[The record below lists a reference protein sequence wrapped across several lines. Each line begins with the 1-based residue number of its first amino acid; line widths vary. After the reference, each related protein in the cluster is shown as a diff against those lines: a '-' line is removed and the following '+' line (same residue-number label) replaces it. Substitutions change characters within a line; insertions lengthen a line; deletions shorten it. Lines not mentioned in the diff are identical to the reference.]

1 MMATRRQALSA
12 SVYRAFTVELILT
25 PYPALKSIRDLGKLL
40 STPWKIQWIT
50 RQGSKVSLDLRMRQ
64 PGRLAVAFLLSVATA
79 IASAQSV
86 VEHIGRFA
94 ATDANPPA
102 PWQVVRLDERVPATQ
117 YRVMTWDGVNAVE
130 AVAKGS
136 MALLQRPLSG
146 DLRGTPVLCWRWRV
160 DAVLKNADM
169 ATRQGDDYAAR
180 VYVGFRLPADAM
192 DIATRAKLMLG
203 RSRYGD
209 KLPDAALSYVWD
221 NRNPVGTERP
231 NAYTDRAHMV
241 VLQSGAQQA
250 GRWMAE
256 RRDILLDVSKA
267 FGSDKASP
275 TLLAIATDTDN
286 TGESA
291 RAGFADLHFVAR
303 NAPCAFPS

>member
-1 MMATRRQALSA
+1 MNTALS
-12 SVYRAFTVELILT
+12 
-25 PYPALKSIRDLGKLL
+25 
-40 STPWKIQWIT
+40 
-50 RQGSKVSLDLRMRQ
+50 QGRV
-64 PGRLAVAFLLSVATA
+64 AVALLLGL
-79 IASAQSV
+79 ASAIVSAQGV
-86 VEHIGRFA
+86 VEHVGRFGTT
-94 ATDANPPA
+94 TDANLPA
-102 PWQVVRLDERVPATQ
+102 PWQVVRFDQRIPATQ
-117 YRVMTWDGVNAVE
+117 YRVMAWDGVNAVE
-130 AVAKGS
+130 AVAKAS
-136 MALLQRPLSG
+136 MALLERPLSG

-192 DIATRAKLMLG
+192 DFATRTKLMMG

-221 NRNPVGTERP
+221 NRYPVGTERP

-241 VLQSGAQQA
+241 VVQSGAQQA
-250 GRWMAE
+250 GRWIVE
-256 RRDILLDVSKA
+256 RRDVLLDVGKA
-267 FGSDKASP
+267 FGSDKATP

-303 NAPCAFPS
+303 DAPCAFPAQTP

>member
-1 MMATRRQALSA
+1 MNTALSQGRVA
-12 SVYRAFTVELILT
+12 V
-25 PYPALKSIRDLGKLL
+25 ALLL
-40 STPWKIQWIT
+40 S
-50 RQGSKVSLDLRMRQ
+50 L
-64 PGRLAVAFLLSVATA
+64 
-79 IASAQSV
+79 ASAVVSAQGV
-86 VEHIGRFA
+86 VEHVGRFVA
-94 ATDANPPA
+94 ADANPAA
-102 PWQVVRLDERVPATQ
+102 PWQVVRFDERMPATQ
-117 YRVMTWDGVNAVE
+117 YRVMAWDGVNAVE
-130 AVAKGS
+130 AVAKAS

-192 DIATRAKLMLG
+192 NFTTRAKLMMG

-209 KLPDAALSYVWD
+209 QLPDAALSYVWD
-221 NRNPVGTERP
+221 NRYPVGTERP

-250 GRWMAE
+250 GRWIVE
-256 RRDILLDVSKA
+256 RRDVLLDVGKA
-267 FGSDKASP
+267 FGSDQATP

-303 NAPCAFPS
+303 NAPCAFPAQTS